1 MIYSEPQ
8 NQAREFFFAAQI
20 KFEIKRAQNCL
31 ILYKM
36 KGEELYRRY
45 SARLA
50 AYAFGICGDQELAK
64 DAVSETFV
72 EYLKNPPLK
81 DSASWFYM
89 VCRNKLLNR
98 IRRERKMSPAPDE
111 DFARVESPHLS
122 PSQTLEAADARK
134 RLRQMLKSLRPREC
148 EAISLKY
155 FEDFSYAQIAEIM
168 NMSVSGVGTLIFR
181 GMEN

>member
-1 MIYSEPQ
+1 
-8 NQAREFFFAAQI
+8 
-20 KFEIKRAQNCL
+20 
-31 ILYKM
+31 M

-122 PSQTLEAADARK
+122 PSQTLEAADAHK

-181 GMEN
+181 GMEKLKNELLREGA